1 MEARQTKTERPDY
14 DEIWAILRE
23 TDRIVKETAQESAR
37 RQKEIDRQMKETE
50 KIIGD
55 LGRRFG
61 ETVEYMVAPNLVK
74 KFKKLGFV
82 FEKVYQN
89 TEITDEKNNIYLEV
103 DATLE
108 NGVKVMLV
116 EVKTKPTIPDVKDHI
131 ERLNKMR
138 VYADLHG
145 DTRAFLGAVA
155 GVVVQANVKEY
166 ALGEGLYVLEPSG
179 ETFIITP
186 PKGLPKEW

>member
-14 DEIWAILRE
+14 DEIWAMLR
-23 TDRIVKETAQESAR
+23 ESAR
-37 RQKEIDRQMKETE
+37 RHEEIDRQMKKTE

-116 EVKTKPTIPDVKDHI
+116 EVKNKPTIPDVKDHI

-155 GVVVQANVKEY
+155 GVVVGANIKEY
-166 ALGEGLYVLEPSG
+166 ALGEGFYVLEPSG